1 MIKKQIL
8 VWMTKILKLKNHYRP
23 ARCHAYFISKND
35 FKNLK
40 MVITY
45 CYQWTSRLI
54 SDKGRQFLFG
64 PMKIAKISPLY
75 HITISYHIINIISIG
90 PKSDH
95 CHACQSLTHSL
106 TLLRL
111 DPEHGDNRT
120 TKQSTDPGAG
130 LTWFVNNLTLV
141 RLLQSSNV

>member
-1 MIKKQIL
+1 MPRLLYFKKKVI
-8 VWMTKILKLKNHYRP
+8 
-23 ARCHAYFISKND
+23 
-35 FKNLK
+35 KNLK

-45 CYQWTSRLI
+45 CYQLTGELI

-90 PKSDH
+90 LKSDH
-95 CHACQSLTHSL
+95 CHACQSLSHSL

-111 DPEHGDNRT
+111 DPEHCDNRT

-130 LTWFVNNLTLV
+130 LARFVHNLTLI